1 MSETKKE
8 KRVKAKV
15 DVRKDENPIRLI
27 GTLCVICAVCALML
41 GVVNQLTKDRI
52 AEAKGGK
59 NNSAMAEV
67 LPYSGTYVQVDYSGS
82 DSTVNSV
89 YKAEGTGYV
98 VQVSPAGSFS
108 GTLTLMVGVNSDG
121 TVSGISIVDSKETQ
135 GLGDNAKD
143 PEWQAQFVGKS
154 GSVNVVYDIGDIN
167 SISGATITSRAVCA
181 GVNSALA
188 AVAELG

>member
-143 PEWQAQFVGKS
+143 PEWQARKIWLGAS
-154 GSVNVVYDIGDIN
+154 G
-167 SISGATITSRAVCA
+167 
-181 GVNSALA
+181 
-188 AVAELG
+188 

>member
-154 GSVNVVYDIGDIN
+154 GSVQVVDDNGEIN

>member
-89 YKAEGTGYV
+89 YL
-98 VQVSPAGSFS
+98 S
-108 GTLTLMVGVNSDG
+108 L
-121 TVSGISIVDSKETQ
+121 IHI
-135 GLGDNAKD
+135 
-143 PEWQAQFVGKS
+143 
-154 GSVNVVYDIGDIN
+154 
-167 SISGATITSRAVCA
+167 
-181 GVNSALA
+181 
-188 AVAELG
+188 